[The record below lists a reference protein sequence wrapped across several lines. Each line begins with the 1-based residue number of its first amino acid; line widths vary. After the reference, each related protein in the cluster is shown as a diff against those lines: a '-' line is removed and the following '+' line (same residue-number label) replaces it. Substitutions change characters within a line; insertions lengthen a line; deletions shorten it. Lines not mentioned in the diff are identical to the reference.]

1 MIEAD
6 PQHALKAGIEAL
18 IAMRAEML
26 KAGNEAEAD
35 RLRDQLASQG
45 IQLKDSKDSTTGERV
60 TTWEVKR

>member
-1 MIEAD
+1 MTGAD
-6 PQHALKAGIEAL
+6 ATDALKAGIEAL

-26 KAGNEAEAD
+26 KAGNKAEAD

-45 IQLKDSKDSTTGERV
+45 IQLKDSKDSATGERV

>member
-1 MIEAD
+1 MTEVD
-6 PQHALKAGIEAL
+6 PERALKDGIEAL

>member
-1 MIEAD
+1 MTETD
-6 PQHALKAGIEAL
+6 PQRALKDGIEAL

-45 IQLKDSKDSTTGERV
+45 IQLKDSKDKTTGERV
-60 TTWEVKR
+60 TTWEMKR